1 MLSRAFLRG
10 SGPLCI
16 LGEGEAGQ
24 VTFMPYSAPNV
35 SIQVQYG

>member
-1 MLSRAFLRG
+1 MLSRAFLWG

-16 LGEGEAGQ
+16 LREGEAGQ